1 MLPKN
6 KVTRVMM
13 RMRRRKMM
21 EMIMSMMEMMAV
33 HTNAGE
39 ERA

>member
-13 RMRRRKMM
+13 MRRRKMM

-33 HTNAGE
+33 HTNAVV

>member
-13 RMRRRKMM
+13 MRRRKMM
-21 EMIMSMMEMMAV
+21 EMMEMMEMMAV